1 MMMGYSL
8 FGLVVLAIDI
18 WGIVNVL
25 RSGAST
31 GAKAL
36 WVLLIIF
43 LPLVGLILWFLTG
56 PRSARA
62 VA

>member
-1 MMMGYSL
+1 MGYSL

>member
-18 WGIVNVL
+18 WGIINVL

>member
-1 MMMGYSL
+1 MMTGYSL
-8 FGLVVLAIDI
+8 FGLAVLALDI
-18 WGIVNVL
+18 WGIINVL

>member
-1 MMMGYSL
+1 MMMGSSL
-8 FGLVVLAIDI
+8 FGLVVLALDI
-18 WGIVNVL
+18 WGIINVL

>member
-1 MMMGYSL
+1 MMTGYSL
-8 FGLVVLAIDI
+8 FGLAVLALDI
-18 WGIVNVL
+18 WGIINVL

-31 GAKAL
+31 GAKAS